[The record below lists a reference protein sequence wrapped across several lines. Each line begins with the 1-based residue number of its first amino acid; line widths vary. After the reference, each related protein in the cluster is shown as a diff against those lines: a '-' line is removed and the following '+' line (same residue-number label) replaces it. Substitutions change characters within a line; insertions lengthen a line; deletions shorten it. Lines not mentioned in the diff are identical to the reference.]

1 MNYNPMRTTPAKAN
15 YSSKDVLVIFGEVF
29 NRGYINGMIEEAQKL
44 GMTVIESTVGR
55 RDKDKNLRALTS
67 EEMAQK
73 NYHCVNIPLEAGFDL
88 ETNSSGLSPV
98 EMLKGIKLKE
108 WETKKLDFALIE
120 ESRKKGE
127 ERFLKY
133 LELWA
138 QEIEKIIPKDSNI
151 IFAHTMAGGFPRAKI
166 VMPAANKV
174 FKGYDERFYSSEK
187 FWNTDI
193 GKLCSISFNEV
204 TARTLKHLIDAT
216 GSLRAR
222 AESNNAKASYT
233 AYGYHGSETLIDG
246 NYKWQS
252 YSPYL
257 QGFAKLE
264 LENIAKDYFE
274 KGINCTVY
282 NCPEI
287 LTNSTTIFLGV
298 EVCLYPLLDALKKE
312 GPESE
317 KVSKLF
323 IECQNSLL
331 PDQTISDLLKVTQ
344 EYVKNPIITKSY
356 SMENWPQHNFPEH
369 MKYMQ
374 LTSQK
379 LINMQAS
386 KDNLMTVQ
394 LSEVIFKSCGELMFN
409 NSFIKTQP
417 VWWLNHDIIAKTY
430 AAQD

>member
-1 MNYNPMRTTPAKAN
+1 MRTAPATAP

-29 NRGYINGMIEEAQKL
+29 NRGYINGMIEEAQKA

-55 RDKDKNLRALTS
+55 RDSDKNLRPLTQ
-67 EEMAQK
+67 EELKEK
-73 NYHCVNIPLEAGFDL
+73 NYHCINIPLEAGFDL
-88 ETNSSGLSPV
+88 EANSSGLNPV

-108 WETKKLDFALIE
+108 WEDKDINFDLIE

-127 ERFLKY
+127 ERFLKH
-133 LELWA
+133 LKSWTE
-138 QEIEKIIPKDSNI
+138 EIEKTIPKEANI

-204 TARTLKHLIDAT
+204 TAKTYKHLIEAT
-216 GSLRAR
+216 KPLRDR
-222 AESNNAKASYT
+222 AESNNAKVSYT
-233 AYGYHGSETLIDG
+233 AYGYHGSETLING
-246 NYKWQS
+246 EYKWQS

-264 LENIAKDYFE
+264 LENISKKYFKE
-274 KGINCTVY
+274 GINCSVY

-312 GPESE
+312 GPDSE
-317 KVSKLF
+317 KVNKLF
-323 IECQNSLL
+323 IQCQNTLL
-331 PDQTISDLLKVTQ
+331 PDYTISDLLKITQ
-344 EYVKNPIITKSY
+344 EYVNNPIISESY
-356 SMENWPQHNFPEH
+356 SMEGWPQHNFPEH

-374 LTSQK
+374 QTSQR
-379 LINMQAS
+379 LIDMQAS

-394 LSEVIFKSCGELMFN
+394 LSEVIFKACGQLMFN
-409 NSFIKTQP
+409 NSFNSTEP

-430 AAQD
+430 AFESN